1 MGHSMTET
9 GDNKMSRRDQ
19 ILQAL
24 AEMLENNP
32 GARITTASLAKA
44 VGVSEAALYRHFPS
58 KAKMFEGLISF
69 IEETVFSRITRIL
82 QDFEQADV
90 RCEKTLTLVLTFAE
104 KNPGMCRLLS
114 GDALAG
120 ETERLRDR
128 MHQFFDRIETQIKQI
143 LREAELRENK
153 VPTQTISATANLLT
167 ALLEGR
173 IRQYVRSEFR
183 AMPTQ
188 YWDEQWQLI
197 KPALLREKDLGR
209 LPA

>member
-1 MGHSMTET
+1 MTAQT
-9 GDNKMSRRDQ
+9 DKISRRDQ

-24 AEMLENNP
+24 AGMLESNP

-69 IEETVFSRITRIL
+69 IEETIFSRVSRIL
-82 QDFEQADV
+82 QDFDRADE

-120 ETERLRDR
+120 ETERLRQR
-128 MHQFFDRIETQIKQI
+128 IQQFFERIETQLKQI
-143 LREAELRENK
+143 LREAEMREGR
-153 VPTQTISATANLLT
+153 VPVQTASAAANLLT
-167 ALLEGR
+167 AVLEGR
-173 IRQYVRSEFR
+173 IRQYVRSEFEAR
-183 AMPTQ
+183 PTQ
-188 YWDEQWQLI
+188 YWDEQWLMLQ
-197 KPALLREKDLGR
+197 PALLREKNLTS
-209 LPA
+209 LA